1 MLTSKVM
8 RKRRCCEEGGW
19 RRWRLLVVVKAVDGG
34 DGVLMSWMVRSRG
47 LKMRRRLLLLWRRSL
62 YLGRACLVGV
72 GVDVDVVRL
81 SRWRG
86 LGDERRRGK
95 RRGNMDVVKA
105 S

>member
-1 MLTSKVM
+1 M
-8 RKRRCCEEGGW
+8 
-19 RRWRLLVVVKAVDGG
+19 KAVDDG
-34 DGVLMSWMVRSRG
+34 DGALVSWRVRSRV
-47 LKMRRRLLLLWRRSL
+47 LKMRRLLLLLLWRTSL

-72 GVDVDVVRL
+72 DVDVDVVRL
-81 SRWRG
+81 SRWRD